1 MRRADEEHVLP
12 AADLREEVLVAVVVR
27 GRRAR
32 AVAGPQLAELQLAG
46 AGERGVEQVP
56 VDVAR
61 HVAEQ
66 RGPEVR
72 DPAALGPPAVGR
84 VLVEDDHGRLEVEPE
99 VRPRLDG
106 VDEAGDARAGDA
118 PGAEARAVDAR
129 ERAAA
134 RRVVDRERR
143 RGARGPPQVVEGP
156 AVDEAFREAPA
167 AAGQDDGLAAA
178 HRVGDGGDVV
188 AADPRD
194 LARAHPRGVGR
205 PLVSAGQYLC
215 RFQPLVWV
223 VLTKLQNSLARSN
236 RSRFG

>member
-1 MRRADEEHVLP
+1 L
-12 AADLREEVLVAVVVR
+12 
-27 GRRAR
+27 
-32 AVAGPQLAELQLAG
+32 
-46 AGERGVEQVP
+46 
-56 VDVAR
+56 
-61 HVAEQ
+61 
-66 RGPEVR
+66 
-72 DPAALGPPAVGR
+72 
-84 VLVEDDHGRLEVEPE
+84 
-99 VRPRLDG
+99 
-106 VDEAGDARAGDA
+106 
-118 PGAEARAVDAR
+118 

-205 PLVSAGQYLC
+205 PLVSAGQYE
-215 RFQPLVWV
+215 RHGER
-223 VLTKLQNSLARSN
+223 LARVE
-236 RSRFG
+236 RGQRCAGVEAPAAGPQRRLAGRVPAEARAVLAVQRLRQRADGLRAPARWQRQF

>member
-1 MRRADEEHVLP
+1 VRRADEEHVLP

-32 AVAGPQLAELQLAG
+32 AVAGPQLAELQQLAG
-46 AGERGVEQVP
+46 AGRGERGVEQVP

-72 DPAALGPPAVGR
+72 DLAALGPPVVGR

-129 ERAAA
+129 EPTTRADVSSSLPG
-134 RRVVDRERR
+134 RHLPNIVVGTPAWNALP
-143 RGARGPPQVVEGP
+143 RGA
-156 AVDEAFREAPA
+156 
-167 AAGQDDGLAAA
+167 
-178 HRVGDGGDVV
+178 
-188 AADPRD
+188 
-194 LARAHPRGVGR
+194 
-205 PLVSAGQYLC
+205 
-215 RFQPLVWV
+215 
-223 VLTKLQNSLARSN
+223 
-236 RSRFG
+236 